1 MVDSAGGGWMYPPLP
16 GSFGDCVPTVCVRE
30 RNEEGSAEE
39 WGEALE
45 ESVEGEMR
53 KVKNLATVC
62 MRTSGHMLWH
72 KNVH

>member
-1 MVDSAGGGWMYPPLP
+1 MYPPLP
-16 GSFGDCVPTVCVRE
+16 GSFGDCVPTVCGRE
-30 RNEEGSAEE
+30 RKEEGSAEE

-62 MRTSGHMLWH
+62 MRTPGHML
-72 KNVH
+72 